1 MLSFLAPRS
10 LAELAAMLTPDRPS
24 WLIAGGTDR
33 LIGPASLPAAGVIL
47 DLSRLAGL
55 DQIETSGDRLG
66 LGAGVTVARLASDE
80 RIARLAPVLT
90 RAARVFGST
99 QIRNRAT
106 IGGNVANNSPAAD
119 LTPALLAA
127 DAVVRLW
134 RGGGERSLP
143 LESLLSRNPVLEPGE
158 IILGFD
164 LPPCA
169 LGGFVKL
176 GQRQEPAISR
186 LTLAAAGPAGALRL
200 YAGAVGPVPRRLSE
214 AEALLNAG
222 DPGCAAAVSR
232 ALVAANP
239 GRASTRYK
247 ALAARGLAADLL
259 SQLTGAAP

>member
-1 MLSFLAPRS
+1 MLNFLAPRS
-10 LAELAAMLTPDRPS
+10 LSELAAVLTADSAP

-33 LIGPASLPAAGVIL
+33 LIAPAALPSDGLIL

-55 DQIETSGDRLG
+55 DRIETKGDRLM
-66 LGAGVTVARLASDE
+66 LGAGVTLARLASDE
-80 RIARLAPVLT
+80 QVARFAPVLA

-134 RGGGERSLP
+134 RGGGEYALP
-143 LESLLSRNPVLEPGE
+143 LENLLSRSLDPGE

-164 LPPCA
+164 LPFAP
-169 LGGFVKL
+169 LGSFVKL

-186 LTLAAAGPAGALRL
+186 LTLAAAGSAGALRL
-200 YAGAVGPVPRRLSE
+200 YAGAVGPVPRRLTG
-214 AEALLNAG
+214 AEALLNVG
-222 DPGCAAAVSR
+222 DPGFAEAVSD
-232 ALVAANP
+232 ALAAANP

-259 SQLTGAAP
+259 TQLSGAAP

>member
-10 LAELAAMLTPDRPS
+10 LTELAAMLTPDRPS

-33 LIGPASLPAAGVIL
+33 LIAPASLPAEGVIL

-55 DQIETSGDRLG
+55 DQIGTAGDRLV
-66 LGAGVTVARLASDE
+66 LGAGVTVARLASDD
-80 RIARLAPVLT
+80 RVARLAPVLA
-90 RAARVFGST
+90 RAARVFGSP

-127 DAVVRLW
+127 GAMVRLW
-134 RGGGERSLP
+134 RGGDERALP
-143 LESLLSRNPVLEPGE
+143 LESLLSRTLDPGE

-164 LPPCA
+164 LPIGEQ
-169 LGGFVKL
+169 GGFVKL

-186 LTLAAAGPAGALRL
+186 LTLAAAGPAGAMRL
-200 YAGAVGPVPRRLSE
+200 YAGAVSPVPRRL
-214 AEALLNAG
+214 AGVEALLNAG
-222 DPGCAAAVSR
+222 DPGFAEAVSR
-232 ALVAANP
+232 ELAAANP

-259 SQLTGAAP
+259 SQLSGAAA